1 MSWRQVEFLEFH
13 MKITRRVQLGIFWA
27 VIAFSLLISPVAY
40 AQTLKVVFSENYVPL
55 SWRKETKMTG
65 ILIDILKESL
75 NTRLDIKTTY
85 TGYPWKRA
93 QSLVERGLADAF
105 VTVPTK
111 SRKEFTV
118 CSVEPAVTV
127 DVSIYTHKDN
137 PRMKELLRVKS
148 YADLKDFVGI
158 DYDGNDWAKNKF
170 KHMKMVWARD
180 LLGSYKMLLEKRGDV
195 LVRNTFNY
203 DYYSKNLNL
212 GDSIVRL
219 PTSLSSVAFHLCI
232 RKSSNLINIIPAFD
246 KVIKEMREDGKYEAI
261 VRQYGSSNSLN

>member
-1 MSWRQVEFLEFH
+1 
-13 MKITRRVQLGIFWA
+13 MKTTYGIQRLLLLA
-27 VIAFSLLISPVAY
+27 AFTTSLLISSVTY
-40 AQTLKVVFSENYVPL
+40 AQPLNLVFSENYVPL
-55 SWRKETKMTG
+55 SWRKDTKMTG

-75 NTRLDIKTTY
+75 NRRLDIKTTY

-93 QSLVERGLADAF
+93 QKLVERGLADAF

-118 CSVEPAVTV
+118 CSVEPAITV
-127 DVSIYTHKDN
+127 EVSIYTHKDN
-137 PRMKELLRVKS
+137 PRMEELRRVKT

-195 LVRNTFNY
+195 LVRHAFNF
-203 DYYSKNLNL
+203 DYYSKNLDLGNL
-212 GDSIVRL
+212 IVKL

-232 RKSSNLINIIPAFD
+232 RKSSDLVNVLPAFD
-246 KVIKEMREDGKYEAI
+246 KVIKEMRADGKYEAI
-261 VRQYGSSNSLN
+261 VRQYGSSN